1 MSEIETTISIIG
13 TAYFQPISDL
23 LEKWLKRKVPRSDKV
38 SSGYYEGAYAVSL
51 IILLV
56 SAFESFMAR
65 ERWFRKDVSIRRR
78 EGLPEIFKK
87 LFPKYRRYKR
97 LSDVYVVRD
106 SIVHNHLWEID
117 SEQNRFRKRK
127 LVKATQS
134 PWDGNTRYKER
145 INLESRRTK
154 ALSLHTVPTRI
165 DRRDALKVMGVILDA
180 LMVIETCGAMPIRI
194 TESTVGFQGGN
205 RPFKE
210 LYSALEKA
218 I

>member
-1 MSEIETTISIIG
+1 MSESEKTISVIG

-65 ERWFRKDVSIRRR
+65 ERWFRNDVSIGRR
-78 EGLPEIFKK
+78 EGVPEVFKK
-87 LFPKYRRYKR
+87 LYPSYRRYKQ

-106 SIVHNHLWEID
+106 SIIHNHLWEID
-117 SEQNRFRKRK
+117 SAQNRFNSRK

-134 PWDGNTRYKER
+134 PWDGNFRYKER
-145 INLESRRTK
+145 VNLGTRRTK

-165 DRRDALKVMGVILDA
+165 DRRDALKVMEVILDV
-180 LMVIETCGAMPIRI
+180 LKVIETSGAMPVRI
-194 TESTVGFQGGN
+194 IESTVGFQGKS
-205 RPFKE
+205 RPFRE
-210 LYSALEKA
+210 LYSELEQS